1 MSNLEFHPEQAIG
14 EGLLRL
20 DKQELLEFVSQL
32 CLHLKAQVG
41 SRAYHGGIFPE
52 NICRDAD
59 GNFAIGP
66 AKMEKW
72 TGQELEFV
80 APEMYWHGDA
90 SPAAD
95 VYSLALLVIY
105 GLNEGKLPYDT
116 PTSSGKL
123 ARMSGKPLP
132 LPQNAGKRLSE
143 VLEKATAFQ
152 AKDRYQS
159 PEELQIMLE
168 SCMDNKYLGGSSGAE
183 AVFQKNHGELS
194 DIERMMV
201 DIIEKGSEPEEKAPE
216 EPALPEGLS
225 EEEMAGLE
233 KPEPVRQE
241 KEDINAMVE
250 EFFGLTGEEET
261 TAAPDPQEDGEEV
274 RVYEPS
280 KEKKDR
286 QPIPILT
293 VEKYPELEPVVLKQQ
308 PRVERTK
315 PQTEEQSAQPEPP
328 KDEKKLRRRRARR
341 AIASVLIVCLALVA
355 GALGLNLWWN
365 RDSRPTQINPTP
377 DPSSLFAPEPTLQPT
392 LQPTE
397 PSEILSIPTEAP
409 QQPRYA
415 VVKSDLS
422 WTLARE
428 ACLEQEGHLATISG
442 PEELAEITKLA
453 EELGLTRIW
462 VGCRWVNNEL
472 IWENGEQNEYFVW
485 AENEPSS
492 WDYYDN
498 VPENYIMIYREGD
511 RWLFND
517 CRDDPAGDYPEFY
530 SGIMGYAIEFE
541 R

>member
-1 MSNLEFHPEQAIG
+1 M
-14 EGLLRL
+14 
-20 DKQELLEFVSQL
+20 
-32 CLHLKAQVG
+32 
-41 SRAYHGGIFPE
+41 
-52 NICRDAD
+52 
-59 GNFAIGP
+59 
-66 AKMEKW
+66 
-72 TGQELEFV
+72 
-80 APEMYWHGDA
+80 
-90 SPAAD
+90 
-95 VYSLALLVIY
+95 
-105 GLNEGKLPYDT
+105 
-116 PTSSGKL
+116 
-123 ARMSGKPLP
+123 
-132 LPQNAGKRLSE
+132 
-143 VLEKATAFQ
+143 
-152 AKDRYQS
+152 
-159 PEELQIMLE
+159 
-168 SCMDNKYLGGSSGAE
+168 
-183 AVFQKNHGELS
+183 
-194 DIERMMV
+194 
-201 DIIEKGSEPEEKAPE
+201 
-216 EPALPEGLS
+216 
-225 EEEMAGLE
+225 
-233 KPEPVRQE
+233 
-241 KEDINAMVE
+241 
-250 EFFGLTGEEET
+250 
-261 TAAPDPQEDGEEV
+261 
-274 RVYEPS
+274 
-280 KEKKDR
+280 
-286 QPIPILT
+286 
-293 VEKYPELEPVVLKQQ
+293 VLKQQ

-341 AIASVLIVCLALVA
+341 VIASVLIVCLALVA

-530 SGIMGYAIEFE
+530 SGVMGYAIEFE

>member
-1 MSNLEFHPEQAIG
+1 MSNLEFHPEKAIG

-20 DKQELLEFVSQL
+20 DKQELLQFVSQL
-32 CLHLKAQVG
+32 CLYLKAQVG

-52 NICRDAD
+52 NICRDENGA
-59 GNFAIGP
+59 FVVGP

-116 PTSSGKL
+116 ATSSGKL

-132 LPQNAGKRLSE
+132 MPKAAGKRLGE

-152 AKDRYQS
+152 AQDRYQS

-183 AVFQKNHGELS
+183 AVFQKDHGELS

-250 EFFGLTGEEET
+250 EFFGFTGEEET

-341 AIASVLIVCLALVA
+341 VIASVLIVCLALVA

-530 SGIMGYAIEFE
+530 SGVMGYAIEFE

>member
-32 CLHLKAQVG
+32 CLYLKEQVG

-52 NICRDAD
+52 NICRDENGA
-59 GNFAIGP
+59 FAIGP
-66 AKMEKW
+66 VKMEKW

-116 PTSSGKL
+116 ATSSGKL
-123 ARMSGKPLP
+123 ARMSGKVLP
-132 LPQNAGKRLSE
+132 LPKTAGKRLGE

-152 AKDRYQS
+152 AKDRYQT

-183 AVFQKNHGELS
+183 AVFKKEENDLS

-201 DIIEKGSEPEEKAPE
+201 DIIEKGSEPEDAGPAE
-216 EPALPEGLS
+216 EPVLPEGLS
-225 EEEMAGLE
+225 LEEMAGLE
-233 KPEPVRQE
+233 KPEPVKQSQ
-241 KEDINAMVE
+241 EDINAAVE
-250 EFFGLTGEEET
+250 EFFGLSSGEETEL
-261 TAAPDPQEDGEEV
+261 PIPQDDGEEV

-280 KEKKDR
+280 KERKDR

-315 PQTEEQSAQPEPP
+315 PQAEVPPAQPEAP
-328 KDEKKLRRRRARR
+328 KDEKKVRRRRARR

-377 DPSSLFAPEPTLQPT
+377 DPSSLFAPQPTAQPT

-409 QQPRYA
+409 QQPRYS

-428 ACLEQEGHLATISG
+428 ACFEQEGHLATISG

-472 IWENGEQNEYFVW
+472 IWENGEQSEYFVW

-498 VPENYIMIYREGD
+498 VPENYIMIFREGD

>member
-1 MSNLEFHPEQAIG
+1 MSNLEFHPEKAIG

-20 DKQELLEFVSQL
+20 DKQELLQFVSQL
-32 CLHLKAQVG
+32 CLYLKAQVG
-41 SRAYHGGIFPE
+41 ARAYHGGIFPE
-52 NICRDAD
+52 NICRDENGA
-59 GNFAIGP
+59 FAVGP

-116 PTSSGKL
+116 ATSSGKL

-132 LPQNAGKRLSE
+132 MPKSAGKRLGE

-152 AKDRYQS
+152 AQDRYQS

-183 AVFQKNHGELS
+183 AVFKKEANDLS
-194 DIERMMV
+194 EIERMMV
-201 DIIEKGSEPEEKAPE
+201 DIIEKGSEPEESGE
-216 EPALPEGLS
+216 EESPVLPEGLS
-225 EEEMAGLE
+225 VEEQAGLE
-233 KPEPVRQE
+233 KPEPVPQE

-250 EFFGLTGEEET
+250 EFFGLSGEEQT
-261 TAAPDPQEDGEEV
+261 PAPDLQDDGEEV

-280 KEKKDR
+280 KEKKER

-308 PRVERTK
+308 PRVERAK
-315 PQTEEQSAQPEPP
+315 PVKEEQPAQPEPP
-328 KDEKKLRRRRARR
+328 KDEKKVRRRRARR
-341 AIASVLIVCLALVA
+341 AIASVLIVCLLLVA

-365 RDSRPTQINPTP
+365 RDRRPTQINPTP
-377 DPSSLFAPEPTLQPT
+377 DPGSLLAPQPTVQPT

-409 QQPRYA
+409 QQPRYK

-472 IWENGEQNEYFVW
+472 LWENGEQNEYFVW
-485 AENEPSS
+485 AANEPSS

-498 VPENYIMIYREGD
+498 VPENYIMIFREGD

-530 SGIMGYAIEFE
+530 SGVMGYAIEFE